1 MTTYIIR
8 RLLWLVPVLLF
19 VALITFILM
28 HNAPGG
34 PWDRDPSA
42 RQVDARTQEL
52 LNDKFGL
59 NKPLF
64 FNLAGGNPFDSQFF
78 SYIINAVQGDLGPSY
93 RQRGRNV
100 EEILFDAPKNEA
112 FWQSKFGYS
121 ARLGLLALAMA
132 AGFGIPLGVIAALRR
147 NSLVDN
153 LALFISTIG
162 ISVPSF
168 VVGIFVII
176 VFAGMLDILT
186 IIQKDW
192 SSPTAWIAPATILG
206 FSTFAYITRLTRS
219 TMLEVMGQDYVRTAR
234 AKGIKER
241 TIIMRHMLRNA
252 LIPVATIMGP
262 ALAGLVTGS
271 FIIETMF
278 SFPGMGREYVRSIG
292 NRDYSMIMG
301 TTLLFALLVVVANLL
316 VDVIYGFLDPRI
328 QVK

>member
-168 VVGIFVII
+168 V
-176 VFAGMLDILT
+176 ASL
-186 IIQKDW
+186 
-192 SSPTAWIAPATILG
+192 
-206 FSTFAYITRLTRS
+206 
-219 TMLEVMGQDYVRTAR
+219 
-234 AKGIKER
+234 
-241 TIIMRHMLRNA
+241 
-252 LIPVATIMGP
+252 
-262 ALAGLVTGS
+262 
-271 FIIETMF
+271 
-278 SFPGMGREYVRSIG
+278 
-292 NRDYSMIMG
+292 
-301 TTLLFALLVVVANLL
+301 
-316 VDVIYGFLDPRI
+316 
-328 QVK
+328 

>member
-1 MTTYIIR
+1 MTSYILR
-8 RLLWLVPVLLF
+8 RLLWLIPVLFF

-34 PWDRDPSA
+34 PWDRDLSA
-42 RQVDARTQEL
+42 RQVDARTQEI
-52 LNDKFGL
+52 LNERFGL

-64 FNLAGGNPFDSQFF
+64 FNTEGGNFFDSQFF
-78 SYIINAVQGDLGPSY
+78 NYIANALRGDLGPSY

-100 EEILFDAPKNEA
+100 ENILFDPPKGQS

-132 AGFGIPLGVIAALRR
+132 TVVGIPLGVAAALRR
-147 NSLVDN
+147 NTIIDY
-153 LALFISTIG
+153 LALFISTAG
-162 ISVPSF
+162 ISVPNF
-168 VVGIFVII
+168 VLGIFLII
-176 VFAGMLDILT
+176 VFAGMLNWMN

-192 SSPTAWIAPATILG
+192 SSPGAWIPPAVILG
-206 FSTFAYITRLTRS
+206 FGTFAYITRLTRS
-219 TMLEVMGQDYVRTAR
+219 AMLEVMSHDYIRTAR
-234 AKGIKER
+234 AKGLNETVVIA
-241 TIIMRHMLRNA
+241 RHMLRNA
-252 LIPVATIMGP
+252 LIPVMTILGP

-301 TTLLFALLVVVANLL
+301 TTLLFALLVAAANLA
-316 VDVIYGFLDPRI
+316 VDLLYRFLDPRI
-328 QVK
+328 KVE

>member
-8 RLLWLVPVLLF
+8 RLLWLVPVLFF

-34 PWDRDPSA
+34 PWDRDLNA
-42 RQVDARTQEL
+42 RQVDARTQEI

-59 NKPLF
+59 DKPLF
-64 FNLAGGNPFDSQFF
+64 FNFDEGNVLDSQFF
-78 SYIINAVQGDLGPSY
+78 GYIFNAIQGDLGPSY

-100 EEILFDAPKNEA
+100 EDILFEAPKNEP

-121 ARLGLLALAMA
+121 ARLGLLALGLAT
-132 AGFGIPLGVIAALRR
+132 GLGIPLGVIAALRR
-147 NSLVDN
+147 NSIVDN
-153 LALFISTIG
+153 IALFISTIG

-168 VVGIFVII
+168 VIGIFVII
-176 VFAGMLDILT
+176 VFAGMLDMLT

-192 SSPTAWIAPATILG
+192 SSPTAWIAPASILG
-206 FSTFAYITRLTRS
+206 FGTFAYITRLTRS
-219 TMLEVMGQDYVRTAR
+219 TMLEVMSQDYVRTAR
-234 AKGIKER
+234 AKGISER
-241 TIIMRHMLRNA
+241 GIIVRHMLRNA

-301 TTLLFALLVVVANLL
+301 TTLLFALLVVIANLL

-328 QVK
+328 KVQ

>member
-19 VALITFILM
+19 VALITFVLM

-34 PWDRDPSA
+34 PWDRDLSA

-64 FNLAGGNPFDSQFF
+64 LNLAGGNPFDSQFF

-100 EEILFDAPKNEA
+100 EDILFEAPKHEP

-147 NSLVDN
+147 NSIIDS
-153 LALFISTIG
+153 LALFLSTIG

-176 VFAGMLDILT
+176 VFAGMLNLLT

-192 SSPTAWIAPATILG
+192 SNPTAWIAPATILG

-219 TMLEVMGQDYVRTAR
+219 TMLEVMSQDYVRTAR

-241 TIIMRHMLRNA
+241 TIIVRHMLRNA

-301 TTLLFALLVVVANLL
+301 TTLLFALLVVVSNLL